1 MFPPAARAQTPQ
13 DAHLARSFI
22 PVERLSQA
30 RLPVSPPAAAIRLLG
45 SLGGFVQSRSLAKL
59 LTDSG
64 SSALS
69 ETSQTSLPLII
80 QSPPPPPFESS
91 SDSTFSLAYTVEN
104 QTSDMPMPAPLPAA
118 IPGSQQARKAGLQ
131 EEKKRLFAVIAALF
145 LLIVLWQ
152 VVSYQSVAAKFR
164 GPRPV
169 SMEPVH
175 LTLSKEQ
182 AERLRARDPLAR
194 TRALA
199 SGLRTRMSL
208 RASQAA
214 EVD

>member
-1 MFPPAARAQTPQ
+1 M
-13 DAHLARSFI
+13 
-22 PVERLSQA
+22 
-30 RLPVSPPAAAIRLLG
+30 
-45 SLGGFVQSRSLAKL
+45 QSRSLVASL
-59 LTDSG
+59 LTDKG

-69 ETSQTSLPLII
+69 ETSQTSLPLI

-145 LLIVLWQ
+145 LMIVLWQ